1 MVPSGIPL
9 WNAEG
14 ETGTLPL
21 ACTLYKSVPPVSVL
35 SMYVSSCMYV
45 RKLPV
50 IAFELDTWNLVHIIP
65 VEFGKKYCFSS
76 FKGEFYLKTTLKNKP
91 SLKNNTIGH
100 SFQSSI
106 LKINVKKLEYT
117 TLRRF
122 LEIFSLDFR
131 KWIGVTL

>member
-1 MVPSGIPL
+1 MFSWFLAVYL
-9 WNAEG
+9 FYNAEG

-65 VEFGKKYCFSS
+65 VDLGKK
-76 FKGEFYLKTTLKNKP
+76 
-91 SLKNNTIGH
+91 
-100 SFQSSI
+100 I
-106 LKINVKKLEYT
+106 LL
-117 TLRRF
+117 
-122 LEIFSLDFR
+122 FR
-131 KWIGVTL
+131 ISNF